1 MRFVVIN
8 NLMQSSR
15 RLRHRLLSNLQP
27 PPADAPL
34 PRKDH
39 TGFIF
44 ILLGD
49 RKSTRLNSSHEWI
62 SRMPSSA

>member
-1 MRFVVIN
+1 MRFVLIN
-8 NLMQSSR
+8 TLMQSSR
-15 RLRHRLLSNLQP
+15 RARNRLLSSLQP

-44 ILLGD
+44 VLVA
-49 RKSTRLNSSHEWI
+49 I
-62 SRMPSSA
+62 SLVISFFLMT

>member
-1 MRFVVIN
+1 MRFVLIN
-8 NLMQSSR
+8 TLMQTSR
-15 RLRHRLLSNLQP
+15 RLRKRLLLNLQP

-44 ILLGD
+44 MLLAISLGVAVILM
-49 RKSTRLNSSHEWI
+49 T
-62 SRMPSSA
+62 

>member
-1 MRFVVIN
+1 MRFVLIN
-8 NLMQSSR
+8 TIMQSSR
-15 RLRHRLLSNLQP
+15 RFRNRLLANLQP

-44 ILLGD
+44 ILLG
-49 RKSTRLNSSHEWI
+49 I
-62 SRMPSSA
+62 SLVAAFFLMT

>member
-34 PRKDH
+34 PRNDH

-44 ILLGD
+44 ILLG
-49 RKSTRLNSSHEWI
+49 I
-62 SRMPSSA
+62 SLVAAFFLMS

>member
-1 MRFVVIN
+1 MRFVLIN
-8 NLMQSSR
+8 TLIQSSR
-15 RLRHRLLSNLQP
+15 RFRKRMLIDLQP

-44 ILLGD
+44 VLIA
-49 RKSTRLNSSHEWI
+49 I
-62 SRMPSSA
+62 SLAIAFYLMS

>member
-1 MRFVVIN
+1 MRFVLIN

-15 RLRHRLLSNLQP
+15 RARNRLLSRLQP

-34 PRKDH
+34 PRKDL

-44 ILLGD
+44 VLMAILLVVAFFLM
-49 RKSTRLNSSHEWI
+49 T
-62 SRMPSSA
+62 